1 MAKDMAQSVKIKKVT
16 LKAVAQAAGVSV
28 PTASQILNNKANNYC
43 SEEKKRHVRRVAQ
56 ELNYRPN
63 FGYKVMCGQKTNTIA
78 LICSS
83 SDTLAEEHIKD
94 LLLSL
99 MIKFEE
105 LGHSVYTS
113 VMTASAKENIDKIN
127 SLISRGCSGFVLL
140 GTPYGSET
148 IEQIFIQN
156 NLEYISYGQGTKRS
170 VVTDPGYAVSCYIEN
185 LLKEGREN
193 FKLLTTTETSSSF
206 SRINGLFNSFPDVS
220 PEILVEKY
228 VFPVKHESFKVH
240 RDINSLFNIG
250 YAKTK
255 AAFEVDR
262 TLQGIIYHSDY
273 FALGGAKY
281 LTEMGCRIGE
291 DIKLYG
297 YNNVNAVKLA
307 PCPIS
312 TAYHDIDKFCK
323 VITRQLFKSGEFEII
338 INPKVIIK

>member
-1 MAKDMAQSVKIKKVT
+1 MIKPVKIKKVT
-16 LKAVAQAAGVSV
+16 LKDVAQAAGVSV

-43 SEEKKRHVRRVAQ
+43 SEEKKSRVRQVAR
-56 ELNYRPN
+56 ELNYRPS

-99 MIKFEE
+99 MIEFED

-113 VMTASAKENIDKIN
+113 VMTASARENIDKIN

-140 GTPYGSET
+140 GSPHGYEKM
-148 IEQIFIQN
+148 EQIFIQN

-170 VVTDPGYAVSCYIEN
+170 VATDPGYAITHYIED
-185 LLKEGREN
+185 LMKDGRDN
-193 FKLLTTTETSSSF
+193 FKLLTSTENQNGSQ
-206 SRINGLFNSFPDVS
+206 RINGLFSYFPD
-220 PEILVEKY
+220 LDHKFLAEKY
-228 VFPVKHESFKVH
+228 IFPIEYESFKSS
-240 RDINSLFNIG
+240 RDISNLFSVG
-250 YAKTK
+250 YEKTK
-255 AAFEVDR
+255 AVFEADK

-281 LTEMGCRIGE
+281 LVEQGCRIGQ

-307 PCPIS
+307 PYPIS
-312 TAYHDIDKFCK
+312 TAYHDIDKSCK
-323 VITRQLFKSGEFEII
+323 VITRQLFKPGPFEII
-338 INPKVIIK
+338 INPKLVLK

>member
-1 MAKDMAQSVKIKKVT
+1 MANAVKSRRVT
-16 LKAVAQAAGVSV
+16 LKAVAQAAKVSL

-43 SEEKKRHVRRVAQ
+43 SEEKKRLVRRVAK
-56 ELNYRPN
+56 ELNYQPN
-63 FGYKVMCGQKTNTIA
+63 FGYKVMCGHKTNTIA

-83 SDTLAEEHIKD
+83 SVTLAEEHIKD

-113 VMTASAKENIDKIN
+113 VMTASAKGNIDKIN

-140 GTPYGSET
+140 GAPYGSEA

-156 NLEYISYGQGTKRS
+156 NLEYINYGLGTKRR
-170 VVTDPGYAVSCYIEN
+170 VVTDPSYAVKCYIED
-185 LLKEGREN
+185 LLRTGRDN
-193 FKLLTTTETSSSF
+193 FKLLTTVGNSSF
-206 SRINGLFNSFPDVS
+206 SRFDGLFQAFPDVKRKQLMDKYIS
-220 PEILVEKY
+220 PVEY
-228 VFPVKHESFKVH
+228 ESFKVH
-240 RDINSLFNIG
+240 RDINILFNIG
-250 YAKTK
+250 YVKTK
-255 AAFEVDR
+255 AVFEADR

-281 LTEMGCRIGE
+281 LTEVGCRIGE

-323 VITRQLFKSGEFEII
+323 VITRQLFKNGEFEII

>member
-170 VVTDPGYAVSCYIEN
+170 VVTDPGYAVSRYIEN

-193 FKLLTTTETSSSF
+193 FRLLTTTETSSSF
-206 SRINGLFNSFPDVS
+206 PRINGLFNSFPDVS

-228 VFPVKHESFKVH
+228 VFPVEYDSFKVH
-240 RDINSLFNIG
+240 RDISSLFKIG
-250 YAKTK
+250 YEKTK
-255 AAFEVDR
+255 VVFEADK

-281 LTEMGCRIGE
+281 LAEQGCCIGQ

-307 PCPIS
+307 PYPIN
-312 TAYHDIDKFCK
+312 TAYHDIEKFCD
-323 VITRQLFKSGEFEII
+323 VTTRQLFKPGIFEKII
-338 INPKVIIK
+338 SPKLVFK